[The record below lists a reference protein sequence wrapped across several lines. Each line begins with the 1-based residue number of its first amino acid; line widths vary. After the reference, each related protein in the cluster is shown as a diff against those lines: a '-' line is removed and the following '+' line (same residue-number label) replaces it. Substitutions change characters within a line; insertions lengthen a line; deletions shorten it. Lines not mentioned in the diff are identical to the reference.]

1 MLRDLRYSIRA
12 LARQRAFT
20 LTATLVLGLAIS
32 INTAVFSIL
41 NSLFFRPLPIRAPQD
56 VGFVYDTDDRS
67 TGIPYRDYATLT
79 SLSDAFSG
87 VAAAASDVTRLRTAA
102 GFVSLHGEEVTA
114 NYFDVLGLTPRIGR
128 TFNSGDERDPV
139 ATPVALISESVWK
152 SQFASTPDV
161 LGRSFQID
169 IASPYAGRYAGQRQY
184 TIIGVIP
191 ASFTGIGN
199 PWQPADYW
207 VLLGQ
212 RQADFRLYYGA
223 FFTPQQAENVPVIPV
238 ARLRTGV
245 SFAHARAEIRTA
257 GVSLLRQGPN
267 QPSQPDETFDLLTR
281 PRVRLPFRGAYLFS
295 APRVAIGLSVVAM
308 LLLVI
313 AASNLAGLLLARGV
327 GRQSEMAIRASLGA
341 RPWRLVRQSLT
352 EGVLLAVA
360 GGLAGL
366 VGSRVVI
373 ALLLHEIPRQAADPT
388 LVSPSAPLDARVLLF
403 AIGAALITAL
413 TIAVG
418 PAINGARVDL
428 LSSLRGG
435 ETVDRAGGRFF
446 VRRVVLGTQIALAL
460 VLLIVAGV
468 LVRAL
473 LGLELASPG
482 YDANHVIIA
491 DVQLPY
497 QALQSAASHASA
509 AAETVRRFTR
519 IAASVRALPHVA
531 AVAVVVDRAEG
542 VGLAAARSTIIA
554 KRADKAALAYHA
566 AISGY
571 VSAGYFSAMGIPVLR
586 GRGFDASDAAAP
598 KETVVVSERL
608 ASEVWPGQDPLGQRL
623 ALSSPDTVSAPQW
636 RTVVGVVGSVTAPL
650 DEYPQP
656 TLYVPIESNALSA
669 SALVVRGNGSA
680 PQLMQQITDAVI
692 RGDQTAIVSSA
703 RTLDE
708 SIQAM
713 RYPRRLSASLL
724 GSAGVASLLIAV
736 IGVFGLVSYAVAQR
750 TREIGLRMVLGAT
763 RVDVLRLVML
773 DVARIIGLGLATGFA
788 CTFVALRYASH
799 ALVPLPELDPLTF
812 VTVPTILAT
821 AVLIACYIPARRAIA
836 IDPNVAL
843 RHL

>member
-1 MLRDLRYSIRA
+1 MFRDLRYSIRA

-20 LTATLVLGLAIS
+20 FTATVVLGLAIS

-41 NSLFFRPLPIRAPQD
+41 NSLFFRPLPVRAPQTL
-56 VGFVYDTDDRS
+56 GFVYDTDDRS
-67 TGIPYRDYATLT
+67 SGIPYHDFATLS
-79 SLSDAFSG
+79 SLSDAFSA
-87 VAAAASDVTRLRTAA
+87 VAAAAPDITRLRTAA

-114 NYFDVLGLTPRIGR
+114 NYFGVLGLAPRIGR
-128 TFNSGDERDPV
+128 TFTAGDEQDATAAPV
-139 ATPVALISESVWK
+139 VLVSESLWK
-152 SQFASTPDV
+152 SQFASSPNI

-169 IASPYAGRYAGQRQY
+169 IASPYAGRYAGQREY
-184 TIIGVIP
+184 TIIGVMP

-199 PWQPADYW
+199 PWQPANYW
-207 VLLGQ
+207 VLLRQ

-223 FFTPQQAENVPVIPV
+223 FFTPQQAENFPVIPV

-245 SFAHARAEIRTA
+245 GFAQARAEIRTA
-257 GVSLLRQGPN
+257 GVSLLRQGSN
-267 QPSQPDETFDLLTR
+267 RPSQPDETFDLLTR

-295 APRVAIGLSVVAM
+295 APRVAIGLTVVAM

-313 AASNLAGLLLARGV
+313 AASNLAGLLMARGV
-327 GRQSEMAIRASLGA
+327 GRQGEMAIRASLGA

-352 EGVLLAVA
+352 EGGLLAVV

-366 VGSRVVI
+366 VGSRLVI
-373 ALLLHEIPRQAADPT
+373 ALLLYEIPRQTADPT

-418 PAINGARVDL
+418 PAIHGSRVDL
-428 LSSLRGG
+428 LSSLKGD
-435 ETVDRAGGRFF
+435 ETVDRAGGRSF
-446 VRRVVLGTQIALAL
+446 VRRAVLGTQIALAL

-473 LGLELASPG
+473 LGLELGSPG

-497 QALQSAASHASA
+497 QALQSAVSRASA
-509 AAETVRRFTR
+509 EAETARSFTR
-519 IAASVRALPHVA
+519 IAASVRTLPDVA
-531 AVAVVVDRAEG
+531 AVAVVFDSGQG
-542 VGLAAARSTIIA
+542 VGLATSHSTIVA
-554 KRADKAALAYHA
+554 ERGDRAPLAYHA
-566 AISGY
+566 AISGS
-571 VSAGYFSAMGIPVLR
+571 VSAEYFSAMGIPVLR

-623 ALSSPDTVSAPQW
+623 ALSSPNSVSPPEW
-636 RTVVGVVGSVTAPL
+636 RRIVGVVGSVTAPL
-650 DEYPQP
+650 EEYPQP
-656 TLYVPIESNALSA
+656 TLYVPIESNPLSA

-680 PQLMQQITDAVI
+680 AQLMQHITEAVT

-703 RTLDE
+703 RTLND
-708 SIQAM
+708 SVRAM

-724 GSAGVASLLIAV
+724 GSSGLASLLIAI

-763 RVDVLRLVML
+763 RGDVLRLMML
-773 DVARIIGLGLATGFA
+773 DVARVIGLGLATGFV

-812 VTVPTILAT
+812 VTVPAILVT
-821 AVLIACYIPARRAIA
+821 AVLIACYIPARRAAA